1 MVELRVNDLVEFDLH
16 GNRVIGTLIRL
27 ADENGYR
34 VVRYWSDKII
44 QLRFYQV
51 WSANLELMVGGVP
64 IGGQSDDDDDLV
76 WDERDGDSYFGT
88 KLSRCFDCHEPVDA
102 SDILSERLMGNWEVP
117 RCSVCV
123 DPSNRPCVGCRQSQD
138 ECICQEIE
146 DARSY

>member
-51 WSANLELMVGGVP
+51 WRANLEVMVDGVR
-64 IGGQSDDDDDLV
+64 IGGRTEDDDDLV
-76 WDERDGDSYFGT
+76 VDERDGDSYFGT
-88 KLSRCFDCHEPVDA
+88 QLSRCYDCHEQLDA

-117 RCSVCV
+117 RCSVCD

-138 ECICQEIE
+138 QCICQEIE

>member
-51 WSANLELMVGGVP
+51 WRANLEVMVDGVR
-64 IGGQSDDDDDLV
+64 IGGRTEDDNELV
-76 WDERDGDSYFGT
+76 YDERDGYSYFGT
-88 KLSRCFDCHEPVDA
+88 RLSHCYDCHEQLDA
-102 SDILSERLMGNWEVP
+102 SGILSERLMGNWEVP
-117 RCSVCV
+117 RCSVCD
-123 DPSNRPCVGCRQSQD
+123 DPDNRPCAGCFQSQ
-138 ECICQEIE
+138 CICQDIE